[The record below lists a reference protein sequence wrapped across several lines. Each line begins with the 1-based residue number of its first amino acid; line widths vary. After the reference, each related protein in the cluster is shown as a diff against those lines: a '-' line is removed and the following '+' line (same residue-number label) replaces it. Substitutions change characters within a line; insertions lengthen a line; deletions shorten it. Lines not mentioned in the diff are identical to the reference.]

1 MPLALAE
8 NRIES
13 LHEEASAVTRQVAC
27 RPQGLRQWGQ
37 DNNEHPIKTRQ

>member
-13 LHEEASAVTRQVAC
+13 LHEEASNAEKDDGVAKA
-27 RPQGLRQWGQ
+27 Q
-37 DNNEHPIKTRQ
+37 